1 MKSKRTKTTMHG
13 KRRTHTKHERGYVDL
28 VRVDATTAA
37 DIERHAREDDEAEW
51 TPEMLAKARVFRP
64 TKPAITM
71 RLDPR
76 VLAFFQ
82 REGRGYQSR
91 INAALLAYVDAHE
104 RKVG

>member
-1 MKSKRTKTTMHG
+1 MKSKRTKTITRG
-13 KRRTHTKHERGYVDL
+13 KRNAAAERAHVDL
-28 VRVDATTAA
+28 ARVDATTHA
-37 DIERHAREDDEAEW
+37 DIERHAREDNDVW
-51 TPEMLAKARVFRP
+51 TPEMLARAHVVRP

-91 INAALLAYVDAHE
+91 INAALLAYVEAHE
-104 RKVG
+104 RKAG